1 MIICKHPLEFED
13 PVFTNVYLKKQQ
25 GLIENIPKEDKKVF
39 IIRNY
44 QILEP
49 FFFFLIVSNLGA
61 CFG

>member
-1 MIICKHPLEFED
+1 MIIWKHPLEFED

-25 GLIENIPKEDKKVF
+25 GLIENIPKEDKKVL

-49 FFFFLIVSNLGA
+49 FFFF
-61 CFG
+61 